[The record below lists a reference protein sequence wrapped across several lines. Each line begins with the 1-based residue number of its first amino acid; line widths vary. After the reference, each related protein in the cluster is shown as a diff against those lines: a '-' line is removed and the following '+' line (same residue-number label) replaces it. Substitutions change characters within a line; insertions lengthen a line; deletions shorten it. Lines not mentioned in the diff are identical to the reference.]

1 MDKINILLT
10 GGNGYIAKSLKENLN
25 YNITTIT
32 RTDFDLCDNISTNL
46 WFKDKFFD
54 IVIHTAV
61 CGGSRLKTDEH
72 IVLKNNIKMYNN
84 LYDQKDHFNKFITF
98 GSGAELF
105 ASESPYGKSKKI
117 IAESIYNTKNFYNLR
132 IFGVFDENELSTRFI
147 KANLIRYLKKEPI
160 IIHSNK
166 IMDFYYMKDLISLV
180 DYFIKNNN
188 TPKEVNCSYDMKF
201 TLKQIAEF
209 INSLDNYKV
218 PVIIENQKHLE
229 FYCDSAHD
237 ININEIGLKQGIINT
252 YNILKNRG

>member
-1 MDKINILLT
+1 MKILVT

-72 IVLKNNIKMYNN
+72 TVLENNIKMYKN

-105 ASESPYGKSKKI
+105 ASQSPYGKSKKI
-117 IAESIYNTKNFYNLR
+117 IAESIYDTKNFYNLR
-132 IFGVFDENELSTRFI
+132 IFL
-147 KANLIRYLKKEPI
+147 L
-160 IIHSNK
+160 
-166 IMDFYYMKDLISLV
+166 
-180 DYFIKNNN
+180 
-188 TPKEVNCSYDMKF
+188 
-201 TLKQIAEF
+201 
-209 INSLDNYKV
+209 
-218 PVIIENQKHLE
+218 
-229 FYCDSAHD
+229 
-237 ININEIGLKQGIINT
+237 
-252 YNILKNRG
+252 

>member
-1 MDKINILLT
+1 
-10 GGNGYIAKSLKENLN
+10 
-25 YNITTIT
+25 
-32 RTDFDLCDNISTNL
+32 
-46 WFKDKFFD
+46 
-54 IVIHTAV
+54 
-61 CGGSRLKTDEH
+61 
-72 IVLKNNIKMYNN
+72 MYKN

-105 ASESPYGKSKKI
+105 ASQSPYGKSKKI
-117 IAESIYNTKNFYNLR
+117 IAESIYDTKNFYNLR

-147 KANLIRYLKKEPI
+147 KANLIRYINNEPI

-209 INSLDNYKV
+209 INSLDNHKV

-237 ININEIGLKQGIINT
+237 LNINEIGLQQGIIDT
-252 YNILKNRG
+252 YNILKHRG